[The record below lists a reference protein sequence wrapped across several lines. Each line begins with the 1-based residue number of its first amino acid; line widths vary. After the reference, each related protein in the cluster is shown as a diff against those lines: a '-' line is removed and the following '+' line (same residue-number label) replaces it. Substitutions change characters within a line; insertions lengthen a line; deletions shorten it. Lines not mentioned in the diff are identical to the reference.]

1 MPAAPPF
8 PIRRVRPASREKEEY
23 AVKNELIHTNHHPDY
38 PTQIAQLL
46 ESRLTPGRMRQELLN
61 YHENDMAAALES
73 LDGRQQ
79 DRLCSLLQNDEL
91 ADLLPYA
98 EDPAPWLDRLPLLR
112 RVQVL
117 SHADAADAADYLQL
131 LPRSQRDSLL
141 ELLSPEARQAIAL
154 LVSFDED
161 SIGRYMTT
169 NYISI
174 PASADVRTA
183 MKTLVSQAADNDN
196 IATLYVVDQ
205 AGRLAGAIDLKDLII
220 AREGT
225 PLDDITASSYPY
237 VYADEDVDQCLD
249 RLSDYSEDS
258 IPVLD
263 ESHRLQGVLTAQ
275 DLADLLE
282 EKRGDDYA
290 RLGGLSAGEDLDEP
304 LRRSITK
311 RLPWLIILLGLG
323 MVVSAVVGLFETVVA
338 QLTLI
343 VSFQSL
349 VLDMAGN
356 VGTQSLAVTIRVL
369 TDSRVDAHRRRALI
383 WKEARV
389 GLVNGLLL
397 GSLSFLL
404 IGGYLM
410 LLKGQPPVVAF
421 SVSFCTGAALLLAM
435 FLSSAAGTVVPLLF
449 QKLHVDPAVASGPLI
464 TTLNDLAAV
473 VTYYGLAWLFL
484 LKLGL

>member
-1 MPAAPPF
+1 M
-8 PIRRVRPASREKEEY
+8 
-23 AVKNELIHTNHHPDY
+23 
-38 PTQIAQLL
+38 
-46 ESRLTPGRMRQELLN
+46 
-61 YHENDMAAALES
+61 
-73 LDGRQQ
+73 
-79 DRLCSLLQNDEL
+79 
-91 ADLLPYA
+91 
-98 EDPAPWLDRLPLLR
+98 
-112 RVQVL
+112 
-117 SHADAADAADYLQL
+117 
-131 LPRSQRDSLL
+131 
-141 ELLSPEARQAIAL
+141 
-154 LVSFDED
+154 
-161 SIGRYMTT
+161 
-169 NYISI
+169 
-174 PASADVRTA
+174 
-183 MKTLVSQAADNDN
+183 
-196 IATLYVVDQ
+196 VDQ